1 MSRDHEFEIEP
12 VAAAAELPALQG
24 VGSHALVDQPFEV
37 EPVAAAAEL
46 PALQGVGSHAL
57 VDQPFERA

>member
-1 MSRDHEFEIEP
+1 MTQDQKIGLEP

-24 VGSHALVDQPFEV
+24 VGSHALVDQPFELS
-37 EPVAAAAEL
+37 PVAAAAEL

-57 VDQPFERA
+57 VDQPFEQA